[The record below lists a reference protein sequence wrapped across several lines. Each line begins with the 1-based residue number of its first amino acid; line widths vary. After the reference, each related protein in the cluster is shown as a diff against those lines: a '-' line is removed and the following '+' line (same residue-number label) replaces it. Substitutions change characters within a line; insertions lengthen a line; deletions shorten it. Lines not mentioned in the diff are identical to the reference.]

1 MIENRTRV
9 LVLGAGYA
17 GLLAAVRLAGKTRGQ
32 NVAITLV
39 NGADHFV
46 ERLRLHQFAANRG
59 VAARP
64 IAKTLEGTGVEFVQG
79 LVTGIDP
86 TRHAVVV
93 QAGGYT
99 RRLAYDKM
107 VYALGSTIDRDS
119 VPGVRDHA
127 FTLTPAGPRSAA
139 ELRDVLPSL
148 NAAHGRVVIGGG
160 GATGI
165 EAAAEFAGTYPNL
178 QVTLITRGGLGL
190 FWNDKIAAFMR
201 QSLERLGV
209 TMVDHTTITE
219 VRAGDVRT
227 ASGETIPYDLC
238 LWTGG
243 FSLPAIAREA
253 GLSVNDKGQVLIDPF
268 MRSISQPDIYAVGD
282 AAHPVQDP
290 GVAVRMSAVT
300 AVFMGAH
307 GADCV
312 SAEIAH
318 QAPEPFSFAYLGQ
331 AIALGPSNAIGW
343 NNYPDD
349 KPRQP
354 YFTGRFGYVNRE
366 FFVRLLAALPNF
378 EKRLPGATV
387 WLGKGRFARQLRA
400 RQAAGDARLRGFG
413 VDDERRG
420 AI

>member
-32 NVAITLV
+32 DVAITLV
-39 NGADHFV
+39 NAADHFV
-46 ERLRLHQFAANRG
+46 ERLRLHQFAANRA

-64 IAKTLEGTGVEFVQG
+64 IVKTLEGTGVEFVQG
-79 LVTGIDP
+79 VVTNIDP

-93 QAGGYT
+93 EAGGYT

-107 VYALGSTIDRDS
+107 VYALGSTIDRDG
-119 VPGVRDHA
+119 VPGVREHA
-127 FTLTPAGPRSAA
+127 FTLTPAGPRSAS
-139 ELRDVLPSL
+139 ELREILPSL
-148 NAAHGRVVIGGG
+148 NAAHARVVIGGA

-178 QVTLITRGGLGL
+178 RVTLITRGAFGL
-190 FWNDKIAAFMR
+190 FSNDKIAAYMR
-201 QSLERLGV
+201 LSLDRLGV
-209 TMVDHTTITE
+209 TMIDHTTIAE
-219 VRAGDVRT
+219 VRAGGVRT

-243 FSLPAIAREA
+243 FSLLPLAREA
-253 GLSVNDKGQVLIDPF
+253 GLSVNERGQVLIDPF
-268 MRSISQPDIYAVGD
+268 MRSVSHPDIYAVGD

-290 GVAVRMSAVT
+290 GVAVRMAAVT

-312 SAEIAH
+312 SAELAH
-318 QAPEPFSFAYLGQ
+318 KTPRPFSFAYLGQ
-331 AIALGPSNAIGW
+331 AIALGPHNAIGW

-349 KPRQP
+349 KPRRP

-387 WLGKGRFARQLRA
+387 WLGKERFSHQRRTPRGMSAR
-400 RQAAGDARLRGFG
+400 AA
-413 VDDERRG
+413 
-420 AI
+420 